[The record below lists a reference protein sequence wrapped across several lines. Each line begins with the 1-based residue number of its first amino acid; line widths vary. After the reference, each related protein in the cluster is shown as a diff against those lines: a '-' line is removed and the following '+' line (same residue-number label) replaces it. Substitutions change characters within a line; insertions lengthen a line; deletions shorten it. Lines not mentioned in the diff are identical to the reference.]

1 MIKLINVSKFYQTEN
16 QIAQGLRKVNLE
28 IGLNEFVAITGES
41 GSGKSTLL
49 NVISGI
55 DTYEEGEMLID
66 GEETSSFTK
75 TEWEEYRRNFV
86 GFVFQNYNLIDSYTV
101 LENVEA
107 AMILMNYSEETRRQR
122 ALEIIAR
129 VGLSNHLHQKASKL
143 SGGQK
148 QRVVIARALA
158 KDTPIIACDEPTGN
172 LDSESG
178 KQIIALLKE
187 ISENKLVLIVTHD
200 FSEVEKVATRKIR
213 MFDGEIV
220 EDIVLSPTKPQDL
233 KSTIQEPH
241 HHLKDVLL
249 MALRNIKSTP
259 RRTIFTIFFLLI
271 SSMILSAEFGSFINS
286 TTNNQNVNT
295 YYPNSMECRVDVVNK
310 NKAPF
315 TQEAIADVLSVE
327 GVKTYSQYDLALDCQ
342 LDFYISSEEFYNAPE
357 IKGTLLPSTIIS
369 ESELS
374 YGHLPE
380 IENEVVVITSTSRS
394 LDDVQRLVTGTFSGS
409 ATYGFYRYYNN
420 VNLKI
425 AGILECSKLGLDGS
439 ANYLIVHDDMLSKI
453 NQNMMIIT
461 MADFSINYTSNL
473 QPATTSAE
481 ILAND
486 YLYHANP
493 IIVPVDDVA
502 ENVINYYAFEVL
514 EHGAYDAS
522 LTRTQYY
529 DTLTYDNLTMNVMEL
544 SSISESIYPY
554 GYIEVNESVYNE
566 LIHFELYQFSVFT
579 ESVSL
584 SDSVA
589 SMLNYKGYS
598 AFYIAG
604 AETNQLTAIIVLLS
618 TFVLLLGLIV
628 SFIVIF
634 FITYLILRRISVTKK
649 KDYLILRS
657 IGASHSFISQ
667 LILAENVILSVSS
680 SVLCILLI
688 IASKEFIPIS
698 ILNTFAAFSSYHYY
712 ILILIFVAI
721 AFLLSI
727 KVRNYL
733 FKGSVNKTMKS
744 VE

>member
-101 LENVEA
+101 LENVES

-129 VGLSNHLHQKASKL
+129 VGLSDHLRQKASKL

-172 LDSESG
+172 LDSDSG

-187 ISENKLVLIVTHD
+187 ISANKLVLIVTHD
-200 FSEVEKVATRKIR
+200 FAEVAKVATRKIR

-220 EDIVLSPTKPQDL
+220 EDTVVNPSKPRDL
-233 KSTIQEPH
+233 NATLQEPH
-241 HHLKDVLL
+241 HRLKDVFL

-259 RRTIFTIFFLLI
+259 RRTIFTIIFLLI
-271 SSMILSAEFGSFINS
+271 SSFILSAEFGSFINS
-286 TTNNQNVNT
+286 TTSNRNANN

-310 NKAPF
+310 NKDPF
-315 TQEAIADVLSVE
+315 TDQSIGDVLSVE
-327 GVKTYSQYDLALDCQ
+327 GIKTYSRYDLALDSKVT
-342 LDFYISSEEFYNAPE
+342 FYVPPEEFYNAPPIE
-357 IKGTLLPSTIIS
+357 GTLLPSTIIS
-369 ESELS
+369 QSDLS
-374 YGHLPE
+374 YGTLPQNK
-380 IENEVVVITSTSRS
+380 NEVVVVTSLTRS
-394 LDDVQRLVTGTFSGS
+394 YDEIQRLVSGTFAGT
-409 ATYGFYRYYNN
+409 ADNGYYRYCDYTD
-420 VNLKI
+420 LKI
-425 AGILECSKLGLDGS
+425 VGILECDKLGLDGS
-439 ANYLIVHDDMLSKI
+439 ADYLIVHDEMLAEI
-453 NQNMMIIT
+453 NDKKMIIT
-461 MADFSINYTSNL
+461 MADYEIEYTEDLEPESVG
-473 QPATTSAE
+473 AE
-481 ILAND
+481 IYANG
-486 YLYHANP
+486 YLYHASP
-493 IIVPVDDVA
+493 IIIPVDDLPA
-502 ENVINYYAFEVL
+502 NEINYYAL
-514 EHGAYDAS
+514 ENLS
-522 LTRTQYY
+522 LATYNVTLKRSQYY
-529 DTLTYDNLTMNVMEL
+529 ETKTYENVTMNVEDL
-544 SSISESIYPY
+544 SSLSAETYPY
-554 GYIEVNESVYNE
+554 GYIEVNETVYNE
-566 LIHFELYQFSVFT
+566 LINFELYQISVFT

-584 SDSVA
+584 SNTVA
-589 SMLNYKGYS
+589 NTLNFKGYS

-604 AETNQLTAIIVLLS
+604 AETNTLTAILVLLN
-618 TFVLLLGLIV
+618 TFVLLIGLIV
-628 SFIVIF
+628 SAVVIF

-657 IGASHSFISQ
+657 IGASHGFISQ
-667 LILAENVILSVSS
+667 LIMAENVILSVVSS
-680 SVLCILLI
+680 LVCILVIVLI
-688 IASKEFIPIS
+688 KEFIPIS
-698 ILNTFAAFSSYHYY
+698 VLSTFTAFTSFHFFV
-712 ILILIFVAI
+712 LILVFIAI
-721 AFLLSI
+721 AYLLSI